1 VRGRCFAQQARTS
14 EPCTAAKVKRVT
26 VCLRSSAGSELNFA
40 VEAAKK
46 VEADGKKVRNRRR

>member
-1 VRGRCFAQQARTS
+1 VHVGDGEA
-14 EPCTAAKVKRVT
+14 T
-26 VCLRSSAGSELNFA
+26 VCLRLAAGSELNFA